1 MMRTAVHNARAKLR
15 ALEGFVARSVQ
26 HLTGDRNAFQLS
38 DVKGDGTVFVRFR
51 STDKVSSI
59 NLAETFRDALN
70 GLSIRFEQTDD
81 TKFRASLD
89 AFVPYTASGP
99 KEST

>member
-1 MMRTAVHNARAKLR
+1 MMRTAVHNSRAKLR
-15 ALEGFVARSVQ
+15 ALEGFIARALSHV
-26 HLTGDRNAFQLS
+26 TGDRAAFELS

-59 NLAETFRDALN
+59 FLAETFRDALN
-70 GLSIRFEQTDD
+70 GLSIQFEQTDD

-89 AFVPYTASGP
+89 AFTPYTAFG
-99 KEST
+99 